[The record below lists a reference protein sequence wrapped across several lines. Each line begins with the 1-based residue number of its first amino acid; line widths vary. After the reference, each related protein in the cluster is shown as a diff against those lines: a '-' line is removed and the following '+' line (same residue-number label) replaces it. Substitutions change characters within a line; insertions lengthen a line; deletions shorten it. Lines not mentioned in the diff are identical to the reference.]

1 MPKKIEIPIL
11 SEELIDYLDTFFPEK
26 CADLQ
31 ESEKEIFY
39 KSGQRS
45 VVKHLIEKYKLQ
57 KETD

>member
-1 MPKKIEIPIL
+1 MPKPFEIPIL
-11 SEELIDYLDTFFPEK
+11 SEELIDYLDKSFPEK

-31 ESEKEIFY
+31 ENEKQIFY

-57 KETD
+57 QEK

>member
-11 SEELIDYLDTFFPEK
+11 SEELIDYLDTLFPEK

-31 ESEKEIFY
+31 ENEKEIFY

-45 VVKHLIEKYKLQ
+45 VVKHFIEKQ
-57 KETD
+57 KHPIN

>member
-11 SEELIDYLDTFFPEK
+11 SEELIDYLDTLFPEK

-31 ESEKEIFY
+31 ENEKEIFY

-45 VVKHLIEKYKLQ
+45 VVKHLKEKFKIQ
-57 KETD
+57 QET